1 MAEKSEFAER
11 MAEMSEALAGLQTL
25 QQQIVAVAHQIQ
37 DVLPFGDHPELV
49 DLDDEL
55 DILYRGQL

>member
-1 MAEKSEFAER
+1 MAEKSEFAKR
-11 MAEMSEALAGLQTL
+11 MAEVTEALVGLQSL
-25 QQQIVAVAHQIQ
+25 QQQIVAVTHQIQ
-37 DVLPFGDHPELV
+37 DVLMFGDHPELV